1 MLYRLIQISPTVQA
15 IGVHNQ
21 ENLIQAAQSSSIS
34 ATAEA
39 WNNTPSPS

>member
-15 IGVHNQ
+15 IGVQNQ
-21 ENLIQAAQSSSIS
+21 ENLIQPAQSSSIS
-34 ATAEA
+34 AATEA